1 MGPQCAWKK
10 KKKNKCET
18 GFGFK
23 RIPQSVDKSQGI

>member
-1 MGPQCAWKK
+1 MGPQCAWK

-23 RIPQSVDKSQGI
+23 RIPQSVDKSQGV